1 MEKIKELRKILA
13 SMTANELMEMNNEIT
28 AEIRCKR
35 SNAICK
41 NTRILDAEVRNLL
54 DGVGDGYTA
63 EDCYAPDRYY
73 SSIDGVKNLR
83 IHLEMGDG
91 KESVRVII
99 VKLLSPK
106 GKLLPETISVRN
118 KKYKIE
124 FWRSKR
130 YDSTVDY

>member
-1 MEKIKELRKILA
+1 MKKIDELRKILD
-13 SMTANELMEMNNEIT
+13 SMAVNELIEINNEIT
-28 AEIRCKR
+28 AEIRCKK
-35 SNAICK
+35 SKLVCK

-63 EDCYAPDRYY
+63 EDYYAPVRYY

-124 FWRSKR
+124 FWRSKK